1 MLILRVGIFTFTQYS
16 RHSIY
21 LLAEHCVSLSSKG
34 AGHSYMTKV
43 QFVLLTVVMYLHKQC
58 F

>member
-1 MLILRVGIFTFTQYS
+1 MFILRVRIFTFTQYS
-16 RHSIY
+16 RHYIY

-34 AGHSYMTKV
+34 ARHSYMTKV
-43 QFVLLTVVMYLHKQC
+43 QFVLLTVIMYLHKKC